1 MKYLKEEIKLPNYN
15 VVDDEVPVNKYALNL
30 VNLIKTINESMDE
43 NYEEEFIIVTLKN
56 ELNNFFNKFEEF
68 IFNGIK
74 IEDFNCLKQFK
85 RDMIFL
91 KKNLPNIIKNDFKT
105 RIDNINKKVLPENL
119 LKKKK

>member
-1 MKYLKEEIKLPNYN
+1 ME
-15 VVDDEVPVNKYALNL
+15 
-30 VNLIKTINESMDE
+30 E
-43 NYEEEFIIVTLKN
+43 NYEVEFIIVTLKN

-74 IEDFNCLKQFK
+74 IEDNNCLKQFK

-105 RIDNINKKVLPENL
+105 RIDNINKKVLPENMI
-119 LKKKK
+119 KKKK